1 MVNKYKSNKLNT
13 RFRTKIIMSLASVVC
28 KIWWYGRCKLRRRV
42 NDFDYHIEDLRKTY
56 PNELVYQ
63 TDMGKLPY
71 FAKTLIIDDLN
82 ERSSALKIGD
92 CNITYT
98 FDKLVRAGD
107 VPEDK
112 IIGLFGD
119 PRLEQISAL
128 ITETQIRHN
137 NPSKFSKSI
146 TKEGENN
153 VVKFTNK

>member
-1 MVNKYKSNKLNT
+1 MVNKYKSNKLDT
-13 RFRTKIIMSLASVVC
+13 RFRTKVVMSLANVVC

-98 FDKLVRAGD
+98 FDKLVKAGD
-107 VPEDK
+107 IPEDN
-112 IIGLFGD
+112 IIGLYGD
-119 PRLEQISAL
+119 PRLEQINAL

-137 NPSKFSKSI
+137 NPSKFSKR
-146 TKEGENN
+146 KMEGANN